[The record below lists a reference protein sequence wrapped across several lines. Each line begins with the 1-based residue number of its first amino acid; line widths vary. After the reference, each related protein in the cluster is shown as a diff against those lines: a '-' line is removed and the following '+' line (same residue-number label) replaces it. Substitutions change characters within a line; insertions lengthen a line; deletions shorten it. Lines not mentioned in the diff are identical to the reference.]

1 MPFRDLKLAPGVNT
15 QASPLANTFQLVSSN
30 LIRYYLG
37 LLQKLG
43 GWTQITMQTFI
54 GTCRGL
60 LGWADIS
67 GNAYLAIGTE
77 QRLQVATAGVIS
89 DITPIYQTD
98 NPAVAF
104 STQTGQTAVVITDA
118 GNAPSVGDWI
128 NLLTHVAVGGLVLNG
143 FYQIVALPSGTTFT
157 VNAASAA
164 TGNVTNAGAVAQ
176 YTTTNTQSTVK
187 VTLAAHGLVTGSTY
201 TPGVSTTVG
210 GITVVAGTIYAVTL
224 VDANN
229 FNISVTGTA
238 TSSTNTFENSGN
250 AQIQYLLQ
258 TGHVLNTSLGGYGA
272 GQYGGGQYGGA
283 NAATAP
289 VQLRQWSLDHFGQIL
304 IASPSNGKI
313 YTWTPPTPAPATVI
327 ANDAPLQ
334 SAAVFV
340 FPDIQI
346 IIALG
351 AEVGGTQQP
360 LLARWSDQG
369 NIGSGSWTASAI
381 NQAGSFFLSTGNKLV
396 GGLAIGLGAAAV
408 WTDLDYW
415 LVSYLGFPLVF
426 SWRKISSNCGLIA
439 QRAAGIAGSNIMWLS
454 NYQFFA
460 APLGGVATPVE
471 CPVWDFYWNNV
482 DRSQS
487 QTITC
492 AVNSSFNE
500 IAWFFPILTSS
511 PLYSA
516 ATPYGYVKFNYAE
529 PGNVWDFGLSAQLQR
544 TAWTGSGPL
553 GTPIGADIAGLLQ
566 QHEAGNDANG
576 QAMMWAWQPGF
587 SQLGEGEE
595 MVFSDMIIPDWA
607 GIIGSPTF
615 VPNFLVQEQ
624 SNSPPQQVVIQN
636 IATPA
641 SLRVTYAARGRQMSP
656 GFQASAG
663 DVGTF
668 WRIGLMRIRY
678 SDDGRF

>member
-1 MPFRDLKLAPGVNT
+1 VT
-15 QASPLANTFQLVSSN
+15 V
-30 LIRYYLG
+30 
-37 LLQKLG
+37 
-43 GWTQITMQTFI
+43 
-54 GTCRGL
+54 
-60 LGWADIS
+60 
-67 GNAYLAIGTE
+67 
-77 QRLQVATAGVIS
+77 
-89 DITPIYQTD
+89 
-98 NPAVAF
+98 
-104 STQTGQTAVVITDA
+104 
-118 GNAPSVGDWI
+118 
-128 NLLTHVAVGGLVLNG
+128 LLT
-143 FYQIVALPSGTTFT
+143 
-157 VNAASAA
+157 
-164 TGNVTNAGAVAQ
+164 
-176 YTTTNTQSTVK
+176 
-187 VTLAAHGLVTGSTY
+187 AHGLITGSTY
-201 TPGVSTTVG
+201 TPGVSVTVG
-210 GITVVAGTIYAVTL
+210 GITVVAGTIYSVTF

-229 FNISVTGTA
+229 FTISVTGTA
-238 TSSTNTFENSGN
+238 TSSTNAFENSGN

-258 TGHVLNTSLGGYGA
+258 TGQVLNTSLGGYGA

-289 VQLRQWSLDHFGQIL
+289 VMLRQWSLDHFGQIL

-327 ANDAPLQ
+327 ASDAPLQ

-351 AEVGGTQQP
+351 AEIGGTQQP
-360 LLARWSDQG
+360 
-369 NIGSGSWTASAI
+369 
-381 NQAGSFFLSTGNKLV
+381 
-396 GGLAIGLGAAAV
+396 
-408 WTDLDYW
+408 DLDYW

-426 SWRKISSNCGLIA
+426 SWRKLASNCGLIS
-439 QRAAGIAGSNIMWLS
+439 QRAAGIAGSNVMWLS
-454 NYQFFA
+454 SYQFFA
-460 APLGGVATPVE
+460 APLGGVATPIE

-482 DRSQS
+482 DRSQI

-529 PGNVWDFGLSAQLQR
+529 PGNVWDFGLSPQLQR

-553 GTPIGADIAGLLQ
+553 GTPIGADLAGLLQ

-576 QAMMWAWQPGF
+576 QAMLWSWQAGY

-595 MVFSDMIIPDWA
+595 MVFSDMIFPDWA
-607 GIIGSPTF
+607 GIIGNPTF
-615 VPNFLVQEQ
+615 VPTIFVQEQ
-624 SNSPPQQVVIQN
+624 SNDTPQQVVIPN
-636 IATPA
+636 IATPGTK
-641 SLRVTYAARGRQMSP
+641 RVTYAARGRQISI
-656 GFQASAG
+656 GFQASPG

-668 WRIGLMRIRY
+668 WRLGLLRARY